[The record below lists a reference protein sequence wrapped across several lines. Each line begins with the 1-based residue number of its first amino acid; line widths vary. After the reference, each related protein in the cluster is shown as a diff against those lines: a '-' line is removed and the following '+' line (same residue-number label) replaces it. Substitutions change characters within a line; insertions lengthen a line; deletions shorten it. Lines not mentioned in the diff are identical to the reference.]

1 MRFLRICLILSILFL
16 AGGLAGCGGGKA
28 EVKTTTRTSTLGQE
42 LMDLDKAYQQGA
54 ITEEQYKEAKEALLK
69 KEK

>member
-16 AGGLAGCGGGKA
+16 AGGLAGCGGGTA